1 LVVIG
6 RAAKEPCQCCSS
18 DCDLPLVML
27 TVSPNEDALCQQV
40 KLIVSA
46 LMLFALVMPAVTLIR
61 PLARLL

>member
-1 LVVIG
+1 
-6 RAAKEPCQCCSS
+6 
-18 DCDLPLVML
+18 ML

-61 PLARLL
+61 PLAQLL